1 MVSTADSKSVF
12 AFEAVGLGSSPNGAT
27 NLSNMDAIIQS
38 LKEHSEKALEYI
50 QMVDREVRAKRLQ
63 NEQWFINWQ
72 DKLNEISVK

>member
-1 MVSTADSKSVF
+1 
-12 AFEAVGLGSSPNGAT
+12 
-27 NLSNMDAIIQS
+27 MDAIIQS
-38 LKEHSEKALEYI
+38 LKEHAEKAFEYI